1 MGLAKPV
8 SFIKEGHVE
17 MTPAEHKARGVL
29 YVTQALNMSRN
40 MAPFSNVKGKFM
52 EAMSR
57 FAPEKGND
65 KDLLDKCEKHLDA
78 LTKMHGL
85 MKFAKESFLRGGAY
99 NLEGRFAEVL
109 EFEQMASEFFS
120 QFLCDSFLVA
130 EIHVSK
136 LDLDSPPL
144 SFMTLHLIRNTFVA
158 FCYSRL

>member
-1 MGLAKPV
+1 
-8 SFIKEGHVE
+8 
-17 MTPAEHKARGVL
+17 
-29 YVTQALNMSRN
+29 
-40 MAPFSNVKGKFM
+40 M

-65 KDLLDKCEKHLDA
+65 KDLLDKCEKHIDA
-78 LTKMHGL
+78 LTKMHSL

-109 EFEQMASEFFS
+109 EFEQMASEFLS
-120 QFLCDSFLVA
+120 QFLCDSFLVT

-136 LDLDSPPL
+136 LDLDSTPL